1 MVLVLWTKGLAIVVV
16 SVATEYLDL
25 LRQLCIFFTAGFGL
39 LWIWRWALDEP
50 TPPDETRLPV
60 HAAGQHHS
68 LGAGVAGNDVAR
80 VAR

>member
-39 LWIWRWALDEP
+39 LWIWPWAWPWPWQMPMALAIAMAMA
-50 TPPDETRLPV
+50 L
-60 HAAGQHHS
+60 AIA
-68 LGAGVAGNDVAR
+68 
-80 VAR
+80 

>member
-1 MVLVLWTKGLAIVVV
+1 MYFYGGVWFVVDLALGL
-16 SVATEYLDL
+16 
-25 LRQLCIFFTAGFGL
+25 
-39 LWIWRWALDEP
+39 ALDEP